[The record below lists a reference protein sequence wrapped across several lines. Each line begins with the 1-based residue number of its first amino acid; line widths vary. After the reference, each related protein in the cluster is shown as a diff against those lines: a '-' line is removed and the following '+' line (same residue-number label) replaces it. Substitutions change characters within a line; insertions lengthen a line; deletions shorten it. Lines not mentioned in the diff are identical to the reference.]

1 LWRLE
6 EEKPRLDSDC
16 ELLSLREFLFCLELL
31 VEFDGNEAARFL
43 EFAGAIAEEIP
54 ANKKGLREER
64 VGLYRR
70 VGDSSPQRR
79 GGRWMRLFESR
90 GWCAES

>member
-16 ELLSLREFLFCLELL
+16 ELLLSLREFLFCLELL

-54 ANKKGLREER
+54 AKKGLGEER
-64 VGLYRR
+64 VCLYRR

-79 GGRWMRLFESR
+79 DGRKGRSPPPGGR
-90 GWCAES
+90 